1 MSLNVSSKLI
11 FDFNNQNELEIKY
24 RQSFRTSYSST
35 IDFLSIKQK
44 TYLIEINDNQ
54 SINIT
59 SAV

>member
-1 MSLNVSSKLI
+1 MSLNDSSKLI
-11 FDFNNQNELEIKY
+11 FDFNNQNELQIKY

>member
-1 MSLNVSSKLI
+1 MSLNDSSKLI
-11 FDFNNQNELEIKY
+11 FDLNNQNELQIKY

>member
-1 MSLNVSSKLI
+1 MSLNDSSKLI